1 MSSRPTTRPARST
14 VLPGREAPILPDPGE
29 HVVLRAPLNGPWP
42 RGAEVLHL
50 AGGCF
55 WGVERILWRRPGVVV
70 TAVGYMGGTT
80 PNPTYQE
87 VCTGITGHAETV
99 RVVYDP
105 AVVGAGGEALLRTF
119 WENHDSTRLNRHG
132 NDIGTQYRSAV
143 WTTTSAQAA
152 AARRIRDLFQ
162 GELTRMGLG
171 TCVTTI
177 GPADELYADFGGPFY
192 LAEDYHQGYLHKNPD
207 GYCNHG
213 PNGVTCPVGVADLP
227 AQTDVLPPEAAP
239 GV

>member
-1 MSSRPTTRPARST
+1 MFCRQESKLLFIALNLKIRNDYPARST
-14 VLPGREAPILPDPGE
+14 VLLGREAPILPDPGE
-29 HVVLRAPLNGPWP
+29 HVVLHAPLNGPWP

-143 WTTTSAQAA
+143 WTTTPAQAA
-152 AARRIRDLFQ
+152 AAHRIRDLFQ
-162 GELTRMGLG
+162 GELTIKRIIML
-171 TCVTTI
+171 
-177 GPADELYADFGGPFY
+177 LF
-192 LAEDYHQGYLHKNPD
+192 
-207 GYCNHG
+207 
-213 PNGVTCPVGVADLP
+213 
-227 AQTDVLPPEAAP
+227 
-239 GV
+239 

>member
-29 HVVLRAPLNGPWP
+29 HVVLHAPLNGPWP
-42 RGAEVLHL
+42 RGTEVLHL

-55 WGVERILWRRPGVVV
+55 WGVERILWRQPGVVV

-119 WENHDSTRLNRHG
+119 W
-132 NDIGTQYRSAV
+132 
-143 WTTTSAQAA
+143 
-152 AARRIRDLFQ
+152 
-162 GELTRMGLG
+162 
-171 TCVTTI
+171 
-177 GPADELYADFGGPFY
+177 
-192 LAEDYHQGYLHKNPD
+192 
-207 GYCNHG
+207 
-213 PNGVTCPVGVADLP
+213 
-227 AQTDVLPPEAAP
+227 
-239 GV
+239 